1 MASVDKIKVG
11 DTSYNISPA
20 KDGTLT
26 GFTSNDAAS
35 PTAWSAANAITT
47 SDTNSTIFSKVTT
60 MIKNVRWLY
69 SKLGTT
75 DFSAT
80 GQSTVTGALSALQSG
95 LNGKAASSHS
105 HTTAQLPVSS
115 SQTNS
120 NSYIP
125 TSALIYSMRQQINSL
140 NDTIANLEF
149 QLDPPNERYESKDL
163 GTWSSVSD
171 VNTFFSRFN
180 HNNNYKDGNTKLSLG
195 NYVTIQDG
203 TYNAVWEI
211 AGFDMESNQLAADG
225 TTYDNGYG
233 ICLIP
238 HPLTTAKW
246 NASNTLTGAYKSST
260 MHTSHLPN
268 IVTNLQNVL
277 GSHIVNRNVLLS
289 SSVDSKYHSNAYT
302 WTTAYA
308 TLMSVGQMT
317 GTFAAN
323 RNKYDDGEANYKLP
337 IFNSKDFKTDSSFW
351 SRGVWGNGPGDRGYL
366 AWEVIGA
373 DYVVNF
379 RRVNNTCGVR
389 PLIYLR

>member
-1 MASVDKIKVG
+1 
-11 DTSYNISPA
+11 
-20 KDGTLT
+20 
-26 GFTSNDAAS
+26 
-35 PTAWSAANAITT
+35 
-47 SDTNSTIFSKVTT
+47 
-60 MIKNVRWLY
+60 
-69 SKLGTT
+69 
-75 DFSAT
+75 
-80 GQSTVTGALSALQSG
+80 
-95 LNGKAASSHS
+95 
-105 HTTAQLPVSS
+105 
-115 SQTNS
+115 
-120 NSYIP
+120 
-125 TSALIYSMRQQINSL
+125 
-140 NDTIANLEF
+140 
-149 QLDPPNERYESKDL
+149 
-163 GTWSSVSD
+163 
-171 VNTFFSRFN
+171 
-180 HNNNYKDGNTKLSLG
+180 
-195 NYVTIQDG
+195 
-203 TYNAVWEI
+203 
-211 AGFDMESNQLAADG
+211 MESNQLAADG

-238 HPLTTAKW
+238 QNPLTTAKW
-246 NASNTLTGAYKSST
+246 NASNTIEGAYKSST

-337 IFNSKDFKTDSSFW
+337 IFNSKDFKIGSYFW
-351 SRGVWGNGPGDRGYL
+351 SRGVWGKGPSDSGYC